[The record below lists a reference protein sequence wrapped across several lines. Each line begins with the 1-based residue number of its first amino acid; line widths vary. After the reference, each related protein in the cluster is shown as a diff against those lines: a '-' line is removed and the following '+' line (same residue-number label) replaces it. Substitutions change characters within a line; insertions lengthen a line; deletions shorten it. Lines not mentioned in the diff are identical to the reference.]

1 MKTIKRLTIEEFP
14 HQEKR
19 EAPEFISVSWNSWWL
34 RTRDYDQLLRK
45 FKKVVESCCVNLISF
60 DRITSFFVDD
70 ELKDNRVTTKQE
82 TEKSGNN
89 IRIQDGNFA
98 WDPKSTTPTLRNV
111 NLEVKCGQKVA
122 VCGTMYEKAIKAC
135 ALDTDI
141 EAFKHRD
148 LTEIGQRG
156 LNMSGGQKQRIQLAR
171 AVYIDAD
178 IYLLDNHLCY
188 DFVNLSFSQQNL
200 TQTKKVR
207 EGRERFQSRDGE
219 IMRERHIGNRGEYN
233 GKRLGTNY
241 IGGKRNSAV
250 SFMFFNFPNDLG
262 MGNLWML
269 FQKYGTFFDKYMVQ
283 KRLRN
288 GQRYGFVRL
297 KLVEDVGLLIRR
309 VREIKIGELT
319 LKVFLAYDRKN
330 PGDDRKM
337 EIRSEENKYERG
349 GEEKKKECKNQDD
362 KLNPKK
368 VYEEIRRIEV
378 NLELFNRCLIGEVTS
393 LRYLTKISDLCHEQ
407 GLSKVE
413 VKLLGGLEIMLVFDT
428 PAETAGN
435 ILSCIDHVLISLGYW
450 LYMEESLGQV
460 GQSKYVGGKVYVF
473 SYQL

>member
-1 MKTIKRLTIEEFP
+1 MNRTI
-14 HQEKR
+14 
-19 EAPEFISVSWNSWWL
+19 
-34 RTRDYDQLLRK
+34 
-45 FKKVVESCCVNLISF
+45 
-60 DRITSFFVDD
+60 
-70 ELKDNRVTTKQE
+70 
-82 TEKSGNN
+82 
-89 IRIQDGNFA
+89 
-98 WDPKSTTPTLRNV
+98 
-111 NLEVKCGQKVA
+111 
-122 VCGTMYEKAIKAC
+122 YEKAIKAC
-135 ALDTDI
+135 ALDTYI

-148 LTEIGQRG
+148 LIEIGQIG

-188 DFVNLSFSQQNL
+188 DFVNWSFSQQNL

-250 SFMFFNFPNDLG
+250 SFMFFNFPNDWG

-269 FQKYGTFFDKYMVQ
+269 FQKYGTVFDMYMVQ

-288 GQRYGFVRL
+288 GQRYGFVRF

-349 GEEKKKECKNQDD
+349 GEEKKEECKNQDD

-378 NLELFNRCLIGEVTS
+378 SDEEVNLELFNRCLSGEVTS

-413 VKLLGGLEIMLVFDT
+413 FKLLGGLEIMLVFDT

-435 ILSCIDHVLISLGYW
+435 ILSCIDHGLISLGYR